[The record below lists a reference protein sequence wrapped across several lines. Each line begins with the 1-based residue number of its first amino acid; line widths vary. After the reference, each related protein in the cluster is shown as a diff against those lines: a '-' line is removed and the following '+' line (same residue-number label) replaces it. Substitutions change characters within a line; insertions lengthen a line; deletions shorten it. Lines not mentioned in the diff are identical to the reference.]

1 MDFRT
6 LTAAAGLVL
15 LLNMASTDSRA
26 KNPDSPD
33 RTAWQKDLLDWR
45 AKHTAELQKPDGWLS
60 LAGLEWLEPGDNSFA
75 GPADNKIHLASAKV
89 ARLGVL
95 QLEGQAV
102 RLVEPAGGFPPDFL
116 VAGAPA

>member
-60 LAGLEWLEPGDNSFA
+60 LAGLEWLEAGDNPFGGA
-75 GPADNKIHLASAKV
+75 ADNKIHLADTRMAHKCSNLRHYSSCHYHRSKW
-89 ARLGVL
+89 R
-95 QLEGQAV
+95 
-102 RLVEPAGGFPPDFL
+102 PPGHKL
-116 VAGAPA
+116 